1 MNDAKLL
8 LLETE
13 ARNGELATAIAEDGS
28 LGEEIITYIRAQAIE
43 IAEKGGLV
51 KEERAILKD
60 VRLCACADCLNIID
74 PLLAK
79 LRDR

>member
-28 LGEEIITYIRAQAIE
+28 LGEEIIACIRAQTIE
-43 IAEKGGLV
+43 IAEKGGLL
-51 KEERAILKD
+51 KETRAILKD
-60 VRLCACADCLNIID
+60 IRLCACVDCLTIID